1 MPKKGLSI
9 WNISI
14 LSIFSWKNA
23 LRSFWARYR
32 ASFITKSTQNV
43 INKFSVCGFVA
54 MTSERGQTT
63 TVNFLNVV
71 KAWENNVLHQNVNAQ
86 LCILHMYRKANPL
99 SLISHINMANFS
111 SLSTHTHTNIHVN
124 TRTHISYAS
133 FLAFLS
139 PLPYGWI
146 PRSNIPYWRPCS

>member
-1 MPKKGLSI
+1 MYYVNIDKEVQVSSAGLLL
-9 WNISI
+9 ISI
-14 LSIFSWKNA
+14 QFKFIYTYQNHLPCRKRACPSGIFRFYLSLAEKNA

-86 LCILHMYRKANPL
+86 LCILHM
-99 SLISHINMANFS
+99 
-111 SLSTHTHTNIHVN
+111 
-124 TRTHISYAS
+124 
-133 FLAFLS
+133 
-139 PLPYGWI
+139 
-146 PRSNIPYWRPCS
+146 